1 MNFYSSQSQQQQNLY
16 KELLFT
22 MGSLTKLFSDSNY
35 VYLDYRI
42 AENIFCKAFGANN
55 LARKDCSAD
64 AKKNNIGIGIK
75 TWVDTNPIQKI
86 AEFNKNSIIYKSLS
100 DKDLIKTIIKYRNE
114 RLKTTMREHGLS
126 SMVYHC
132 IKRQNNSITI
142 NECNMVEIDEDF
154 TITKSDKRAIFFK
167 DKYNE
172 YSFYHSKSVLRKRF
186 DNMKLVDKININ
198 IITDPFELLRNTIA
212 KINNLDV
219 YNNIVNNPYI
229 ILPLYST
236 KNKSKIVSKKSGLNL
251 WNAAGRDRKPNEI
264 YLIIPKIIRKQFPD
278 FFPSQKIS
286 FTLNLPNG
294 NTIKAKVCQQ
304 DGKSLMS
311 NPNIDI
317 GKWLLRDILYVK
329 EGELITYELLEMKG
343 FDSVKIE
350 KISNNE
356 YNIFMAD
363 IGSYEEFMENLNTN
377 SLQ

>member
-1 MNFYSSQSQQQQNLY
+1 
-16 KELLFT
+16 
-22 MGSLTKLFSDSNY
+22 
-35 VYLDYRI
+35 
-42 AENIFCKAFGANN
+42 
-55 LARKDCSAD
+55 
-64 AKKNNIGIGIK
+64 
-75 TWVDTNPIQKI
+75 
-86 AEFNKNSIIYKSLS
+86 
-100 DKDLIKTIIKYRNE
+100 
-114 RLKTTMREHGLS
+114 
-126 SMVYHC
+126 
-132 IKRQNNSITI
+132 
-142 NECNMVEIDEDF
+142 
-154 TITKSDKRAIFFK
+154 
-167 DKYNE
+167 
-172 YSFYHSKSVLRKRF
+172 
-186 DNMKLVDKININ
+186 MKLVDKININ